1 MRELVFILRVLSRE
15 AKKWTTMHEFQSR
28 ATNLHLEWSAS
39 DTLKFIAQ
47 NYMVE
52 LDYGQA
58 EILKMLLRHILEEK
72 VIHATSSEGSPKEEH
87 RQEPSTLIVKEEE
100 VNNSSHKTPPEP
112 PKKNNSKRSQDNQ
125 KALKEKDVKE
135 RTEIKGAIERE
146 TAKALLIN
154 FGGENAQW
162 IPKSTIHSQFSREK
176 GIEQTFLIDNWVLE
190 KNNVI

>member
-15 AKKWTTMHEFQSR
+15 AKKWTTMHEFQNR
-28 ATNLHLEWSAS
+28 ATNFHLEWTAN
-39 DTLKFIAQ
+39 DILKFIAQ
-47 NYMVE
+47 NYTVE

-58 EILKMLLRHILEEK
+58 KILKMLLKHILEEK
-72 VIHATSSEGSPKEEH
+72 VIHATSSEGSPKEKY

-100 VNNSSHKTPPEP
+100 VSNSATKTQPEP
-112 PKKNNSKRSQDNQ
+112 PKKRNSKKSQDNQ
-125 KALKEKDVKE
+125 KAPREKDENE

-162 IPKSTIHSQFSREK
+162 IPKSTIHSQFSKEK
-176 GIEQTFLIDNWVLE
+176 GIEQKFLIDNWVLE

>member
-1 MRELVFILRVLSRE
+1 
-15 AKKWTTMHEFQSR
+15 
-28 ATNLHLEWSAS
+28 LEWTAS

-47 NYMVE
+47 NYTVE

-58 EILKMLLRHILEEK
+58 EILKMLLKHILEEK
-72 VIHATSSEGSPKEEH
+72 VIHATSSEGSPKEEY

-100 VNNSSHKTPPEP
+100 VKNSVPKTQAST
-112 PKKNNSKRSQDNQ
+112 PKKTNSKKNQ
-125 KALKEKDVKE
+125 ANRKAPKEKEKE
-135 RTEIKGAIERE
+135 RTEIKGVIERE

-162 IPKSTIHSQFSREK
+162 IPKSTIHSQFSKEK
-176 GIEQTFLIDNWVLE
+176 GIEQSFLIDNWVLE